1 MNDYTINP
9 LDTVT
14 WLPSHNSR
22 RDTTACGR
30 LLVHVVPSGV
40 AEKARATQAIAL
52 IRSASWARARRT
64 PRWCSTVMSRS
75 RGANAV
81 RRRSFRLSIALRSA
95 QRASS
100 AYPTIACFFVDKG
113 YRRRGGRSS
122 GAAWSPGPD
131 LTGRRWCGGGIPQD
145 MQGKK
150 TSASVLYDGSRNR
163 SSRPGSSTNDRR
175 ARTIA

>member
-113 YRRRGGRSS
+113 YRRRGVAAVALH
-122 GAAWSPGPD
+122 GALD
-131 LTGRRWCGGGIPQD
+131 LISQAGGGAVEAYP
-145 MQGKK
+145 K
-150 TSASVLYDGSRNR
+150 TC
-163 SSRPGSSTNDRR
+163 R
-175 ARTIA
+175 ARKPLRPSFMTEAATVRAGRVRVPTTEGQEP